1 MKNHLFFYRLLLLLA
16 FAFLIK
22 PSNAQT
28 VFVSSKG
35 KKYHTENCVILAA
48 DKKGLSVEEAKKE
61 GYKACRK
68 CKVKQME
75 AIKRK
80 EAEVKKKNVPAPEP

>member
-1 MKNHLFFYRLLLLLA
+1 MKGRLFFSRLLVL
-16 FAFLIK
+16 FVFVFFCK
-22 PSNAQT
+22 PTRAQT

-35 KKYHTENCVILAA
+35 KKYHTENCVILAT
-48 DKKGLSVEEAKKE
+48 DKKGMSVEEAKKE

-68 CKVKQME
+68 CKVKQVE

-80 EAEVKKKNVPAPEP
+80 EAEEKKKKGNS

>member
-1 MKNHLFFYRLLLLLA
+1 MKSRLFVSRLLILIA
-16 FAFLIK
+16 ITFLCK
-22 PSNAQT
+22 PAGAQT

-35 KKYHTENCVILAA
+35 KKYHTENCKILAP
-48 DKKGLSVEEAKKE
+48 DKKGMSVEEAKKE

-75 AIKRK
+75 VIKRK
-80 EAEVKKKNVPAPEP
+80 EEEAKKKKGAGS

>member
-1 MKNHLFFYRLLLLLA
+1 MKSRLFVCRLLILVAFTFLSQLA
-16 FAFLIK
+16 G
-22 PSNAQT
+22 AQT

-35 KKYHTENCVILAA
+35 KKYHTENCKILAA
-48 DKKGLSVEEAKKE
+48 DKKGMSVEEAKKE

-80 EAEVKKKNVPAPEP
+80 EAEEKKKKGAGS

>member
-1 MKNHLFFYRLLLLLA
+1 MKSRLFFFRLFIVSLLVFIHGLGQ
-16 FAFLIK
+16 
-22 PSNAQT
+22 AQT

-48 DKKGLSVEEAKKE
+48 DKKGMSVEEAKKE

-68 CKVKQME
+68 CKVKQVE

-80 EAEVKKKNVPAPEP
+80 EAEEKKKKGNS

>member
-1 MKNHLFFYRLLLLLA
+1 MKGRLFFSRLLVLFVFVFFCELA
-16 FAFLIK
+16 R
-22 PSNAQT
+22 AQT

-48 DKKGLSVEEAKKE
+48 DKKGISVEEAKKE

-68 CKVKQME
+68 CKVKQVE

-80 EAEVKKKNVPAPEP
+80 EAEEKKKKATPKP

>member
-1 MKNHLFFYRLLLLLA
+1 MKSPLFFSRLLVVIAFVFLNQLA
-16 FAFLIK
+16 G
-22 PSNAQT
+22 AQT

-35 KKYHTENCVILAA
+35 KKYHTENCKILAT
-48 DKKGLSVEEAKKE
+48 DKKGMSVEEAKKE

-80 EAEVKKKNVPAPEP
+80 EAEAKKKNGAGS

>member
-1 MKNHLFFYRLLLLLA
+1 MKGRLFFTRLLVLLV
-16 FAFLIK
+16 FVFLCDMAG
-22 PSNAQT
+22 AQT

-35 KKYHTENCVILAA
+35 KKYHTEDCKILAS
-48 DKKGLSVEEAKKE
+48 DKKALSVEDAKKE

-68 CKVKQME
+68 CKVKQIE

-80 EAEVKKKNVPAPEP
+80 EAEEKKKKGNS